1 MADLEARGIPALYV
15 ATMEFID
22 GAEGQAK
29 AIGAKLGGVFVRHPI
44 QDRTDDEMAAVAEDA
59 FPGVM
64 RGLVADA

>member
-1 MADLEARGIPALYV
+1 MSDLETRGIPAVYV
-15 ATMEFID
+15 ATMEFMD

-29 AIGAKLGGVFVRHPI
+29 AIGAKLAGVFVRHPI

-64 RGLVADA
+64 RGLVANA

>member
-15 ATMEFID
+15 ATMQFMD

-29 AIGAKLGGVFVRHPI
+29 AIGAKLAGVFVRHPI
-44 QDRTDDEMAAVAEDA
+44 QDRSDDEMVAVAEDA

-64 RGLVADA
+64 RGLVADT

>member
-1 MADLEARGIPALYV
+1 MADLEIRGIPAVYI

-29 AIGAKLGGVFVRHPI
+29 AIGAKLAGVFVRHPI
-44 QDRTDDEMAAVAEDA
+44 QDRTDDEMLAVAEDA

-64 RGLVADA
+64 RSLVQDA

>member
-1 MADLEARGIPALYV
+1 MADLEARGIPAVYV

-29 AIGAKLGGVFVRHPI
+29 AIGAKLAGVFVRHPI
-44 QDRTDDEMAAVAEDA
+44 QDRTDDEMLPVAEDA

-64 RGLVADA
+64 RGLVQDA